1 MVMNLPM
8 LFVNIGL
15 FIILL
20 PILDWFKKRK
30 TEYKP
35 QQSPHLGFLSIAAT
49 LIATELGASLL
60 LSSSDE
66 SFYTACYG
74 LFYIIGISIGYL
86 ILGGGLAVRIR
97 SAQCSTSA
105 QFLEV
110 KYHSPSLKKLASCLS
125 TMIMY
130 AFLVGELIA
139 TKSLLQGLGFTN
151 ELFFIILWFLL
162 VLYCSIGGLPRLGI
176 STFVQLSFFSVIF
189 GGTFIYCLF
198 KAPPSWT
205 TITFFL
211 KQQELTSFFSQTNLA
226 SLLLSLLNIIIYCIS
241 EQDVT
246 HPLFSKKSRFTQIIS
261 SGGAGIFMILFSS
274 IPLYFCY
281 QAHLLNLE
289 IPSGLSPI
297 IPVIQYLT
305 NDLTVIFILCGI
317 IIAIIT
323 TFDYLF
329 LAISTYWIEDFNLFT
344 HPDSKS
350 IITLVNGSLIM
361 IVSYFFSTDL
371 LSIFNVSFELYT
383 CILLVPLFFS
393 YVKKEVKKIAAWCA
407 IGAGLIS
414 FIIGNCIYLYTEKE
428 FVHLASA
435 VIGYAIGSVCS
446 DLKFSK
452 KLRPALL
459 RN

>member
-15 FIILL
+15 FIIML

-35 QQSPHLGFLSIAAT
+35 QQPSHLGFLSIAAT

-74 LFYIIGISIGYL
+74 LFYITGISIGYL
-86 ILGGGLAVRIR
+86 ILGGGLAARIR
-97 SAQCSTSA
+97 SAQCNTSA
-105 QFLEV
+105 QFLEA
-110 KYHSPSLKKLASCLS
+110 KYHSPSLKKLACCLS
-125 TMIMY
+125 MMIMY
-130 AFLVGELIA
+130 AFLIGELIA

-176 STFVQLSFFSVIF
+176 STFVQLSFFSIVF
-189 GGTFIYCLF
+189 GGTFIYCLL
-198 KAPPSWT
+198 KVPPSWT

-211 KQQELTSFFSQTNLA
+211 KQQELISFSQTNLI
-226 SLLLSLLNIIIYCIS
+226 SLFLSLLNIIIYCIS

-246 HPLFSKKSRFTQIIS
+246 HPLFSKKSRLIQIIS
-261 SGGAGIFMILFSS
+261 SGGAGIFMILFSL

-281 QAHLLNLE
+281 QAQSLNLE
-289 IPSGLSPI
+289 IPTGLSPI

-305 NDLTVIFILCGI
+305 NDLTVVFILCGI

-329 LAISTYWIEDFNLFT
+329 SAISTYWVEDFNLFS

-371 LSIFNVSFELYT
+371 LSIFNISFELYT
-383 CILLVPLFFS
+383 CMLLVPLFFS

-414 FIIGNCIYLYTEKE
+414 FIIGNCICLYTEKE
-428 FVHLASA
+428 LVHLVSA